1 MQPNLQVSFLKFRN
15 FFYNLLLIN
24 DCSLHIDDIIDSLST
39 KNDFDTH
46 HTRLSSHSLKK
57 DFFIRSMPTEV

>member
-1 MQPNLQVSFLKFRN
+1 MKPNLQVSFLKFRN

-24 DCSLHIDDIIDSLST
+24 GCSLYIDDTTDSLSG

-46 HTRLSSHSLKK
+46 HTRLSSHSLEK
-57 DFFIRSMPTEV
+57 DFFIRGVQTEV